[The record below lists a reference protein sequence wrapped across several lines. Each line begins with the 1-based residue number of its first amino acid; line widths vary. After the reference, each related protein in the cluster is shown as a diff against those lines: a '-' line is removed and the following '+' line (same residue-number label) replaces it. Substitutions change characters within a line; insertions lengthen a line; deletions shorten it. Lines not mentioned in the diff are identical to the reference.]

1 MEGRSL
7 MKAGMKAGMKLGLFA
22 SGAFILAM
30 VATAAYAAPVVATVN
45 SITADGVGPALGTVT
60 FADSKWGLLVTPQLS
75 GLPAGVHGFHI
86 HEKPACG
93 PAEHEGKQMAG
104 FAAGGHLD
112 PGQTKK
118 HLGPY
123 AAGHQGDLPPL
134 IVNADGKA
142 STPVL
147 APRLTLARVRG
158 HSIMIHQGGDNY
170 ADQPEPL
177 GGGGPRIACGVIP

>member
-1 MEGRSL
+1 MITRFVALTSL
-7 MKAGMKAGMKLGLFA
+7 
-22 SGAFILAM
+22 ILAM
-30 VATAAYAAPVVATVN
+30 TAAAYGAPVSATVN
-45 SITADGVGPALGTVT
+45 AITADGVGPAMGTVT
-60 FADSKWGLLVTPQLS
+60 FADSKWGLLVKPELA

-93 PAEHEGKQMAG
+93 PAEHEGKAAAG

-123 AAGHQGDLPPL
+123 AAGHAGDLPPL

-142 STPVL
+142 TTPVL
-147 APRLTLARVRG
+147 APRLSLARVRG
-158 HSIMIHQGGDNY
+158 HSIMVHEGGDNY
-170 ADQPEPL
+170 ADEPAPL
-177 GGGGPRIACGVIP
+177 GGGGARIACGVIP